1 MSAIF
6 TESTRG
12 KRQLCY
18 LGYRFSLKRKNQ
30 NGSEYWIC
38 VKCQTTATSYL
49 HLSVF
54 VREDHTHLP
63 DETDKEL
70 RTSSFLPLLQMCKQS
85 RRVPN
90 SERKTSTID
99 EIIGKLKD
107 SLDCH
112 SQDAQTKIAE
122 EVQKHSLTKN
132 NLIEAQEK
140 LSVLQHTIEFQC
152 EQMNVQQQTI
162 TKLGDQIGSQQQT
175 IGEQGEQIRS
185 QQQTIAEQGEQIR
198 SQQQTIAEQ
207 GEQIRSQQQTI
218 AEQGEQIRSQQQT
231 IGEQGEQMRSQQ
243 QTIVEQGEQ
252 IRSQQQTIAEQGE
265 QIRSQQQTIGEQE
278 KRLNLQNDKLEY
290 ICQKLTDFEKTKK
303 FTDYANYWKALVVVV
318 ISVVMMT
325 VIHRYLKL

>member
-63 DETDKEL
+63 DETDKE
-70 RTSSFLPLLQMCKQS
+70 
-85 RRVPN
+85 VPN

-162 TKLGDQIGSQQQT
+162 TKLGDQIG
-175 IGEQGEQIRS
+175 
-185 QQQTIAEQGEQIR
+185 
-198 SQQQTIAEQ
+198 
-207 GEQIRSQQQTI
+207 
-218 AEQGEQIRSQQQT
+218 SQQQT